1 MKTIFVFALIFSSF
15 FSFSQ
20 TDLLQNINGRKSI
33 NLNGRWHYII
43 DRYETGYRGFQ
54 GAKADENNQLSG
66 FFQNQQQQTPGEL
79 VEYDFEKSPTLL
91 VPADWNS
98 QNPELLF
105 YEGTIWYQRNFFV
118 HLNSNKK
125 YILHFGAINYEAYV
139 SVNGKKAG
147 MHTGGFTPFDF
158 DVTHLLKEGNNSIV
172 IKVANDRKKEAVPT
186 DNFDWWNYGGI
197 TRDVVLA
204 ELPQTF
210 IKDYKL
216 QLAKND
222 VKTINGYVQL
232 SDSSAL
238 QKIVVSIPEAHL
250 QTTAITDASGKAAI
264 RFPIKNIVLWQPDR
278 PRLYNVSILS
288 ATDSV
293 EDKIGFRSV
302 ETRGKQ
308 ILLNGK
314 PIFLRGICIHEEN
327 PLIPGR
333 PRGKSDLFMLLNWA
347 KELNCNFAR
356 LAHYPHNENMS
367 RMADSLGILLW
378 EEVPVYWT
386 IDWTNPSTYNNA
398 QNQLNEL
405 ISRDKN
411 RASVIIW
418 SIGNE
423 TPAIPEREIFMEK
436 LADFAH
442 EHDSTRLIAAALLV
456 HNNGDTIV
464 LNDALGKKLDIAS
477 FNEYYGWYTK
487 EKPWEIGKFQFRI
500 EYNKPVFISEVGAEA
515 LGGFHADSTVR
526 FSEEMQA
533 SFFQNQ
539 LKMIQKIDGLAGM
552 TPWILCDFR
561 SPKRLNPTYQMYWN
575 RKGLISESG
584 EKKKAFYVL
593 KAFYDRKEKDGLNE

>member
-1 MKTIFVFALIFSSF
+1 M
-15 FSFSQ
+15 
-20 TDLLQNINGRKSI
+20 
-33 NLNGRWHYII
+33 
-43 DRYETGYRGFQ
+43 
-54 GAKADENNQLSG
+54 
-66 FFQNQQQQTPGEL
+66 
-79 VEYDFEKSPTLL
+79 
-91 VPADWNS
+91 
-98 QNPELLF
+98 
-105 YEGTIWYQRNFFV
+105 
-118 HLNSNKK
+118 
-125 YILHFGAINYEAYV
+125 
-139 SVNGKKAG
+139 
-147 MHTGGFTPFDF
+147 
-158 DVTHLLKEGNNSIV
+158 
-172 IKVANDRKKEAVPT
+172 ANDRKKEAVPT

-197 TRDVVLA
+197 TRDVLLT

-210 IKDYKL
+210 IQDYKL
-216 QLAKND
+216 QLAKED
-222 VKTINGYVQL
+222 AKTIKGYVQL
-232 SDSSAL
+232 SDSVAS
-238 QKIVVSIPEAHL
+238 QKVVVSIPEAHL
-250 QTTAITDASGKAAI
+250 QTTATTDATGKAFI
-264 RFPIKNIVLWQPDR
+264 NLPIKNIVLWQPDR
-278 PRLYNVSILS
+278 PKLYNVSITS

-293 EDKIGFRSV
+293 QDKIGFRTV

-356 LAHYPHNENMS
+356 LAHYPHNEMMS

-398 QNQLNEL
+398 QNQLAEV

-423 TPAIPEREIFMEK
+423 TPALPEREIFMEK

-500 EYNKPVFISEVGAEA
+500 EYNKPVFISEVGADA

-526 FSEEMQA
+526 FSEEYQET
-533 SFFQNQ
+533 FFQNQ

-561 SPKRLNPTYQMYWN
+561 SPKRLNPTFQMYWN

-593 KAFYDRKEKDGLNE
+593 KAFYDRKEKEGLNE